1 MKTQASW
8 NRWLLAL
15 LGLATLA
22 GNLGCGSL
30 SPPVART
37 VSGVTTE
44 GRFIEPDAY
53 ALYSVAALREARGQ
67 WREALELYE
76 RALEVDSDGPEI
88 RTRIAAVACKLRQHE
103 LADGA
108 FAAALRQDDEYGP
121 GWFELAQ
128 CRKARSDWAGAES
141 AARRALELDPA
152 RHEVSL
158 LLAELLEQR
167 GDRAGAW
174 RLRDALATHAS
185 QSLAVQRLLLSAAQ
199 RTGDKARAERAE
211 RALGALTRQ
220 RGDLPAQRGVSGAL
234 EALARGDVTT
244 ARREAERV
252 LGADP
257 GNGDALV
264 IALSA
269 ADLEQDHVA
278 ITRLLARAAEPG
290 KPASPAVLGALEALL
305 ARRISAQAGRLVREQ

>member
-1 MKTQASW
+1 MKNQACR
-8 NRWLLAL
+8 NRSSLLL

-22 GNLGCGSL
+22 FNLACGVL

-37 VSGVTTE
+37 VDGVTTE

-67 WREALELYE
+67 WREALELYQ

-88 RTRIAAVACKLRQHE
+88 RTRIAAVACKLRQHQ

-108 FAAALRQDDEYGP
+108 FSAALREDDAYGP

-141 AARRALELDPA
+141 AAQRALELDPE
-152 RHEVSL
+152 RHEASL

-167 GDRAGAW
+167 GDRASAW
-174 RLRDALATHAS
+174 RLRDALATHAP
-185 QSLAVQRLLLSAAQ
+185 QSLAVQRALLSAAQ
-199 RTGDKARAERAE
+199 RAADKARAERAE
-211 RALGALTRQ
+211 RALAGLSRR
-220 RGDLPAQRGVSGAL
+220 RGDLPAQRGVRGAL
-234 EALARGDVTT
+234 DAMARGNVTT
-244 ARREAERV
+244 ARREAELV

-269 ADLEQDHVA
+269 ADLEQDHA
-278 ITRLLARAAEPG
+278 AFARLLARAAEPG

>member
-1 MKTQASW
+1 VKIPFFWKRS
-8 NRWLLAL
+8 LSAL
-15 LGLATLA
+15 LGLGMAA
-22 GNLGCGSL
+22 SNLSCGAL

-37 VSGVTTE
+37 VNGVTSE

-67 WREALELYE
+67 WREALVLYE

-88 RTRIAAVACKLRQHE
+88 RTRIAAVACKLRQHK

-108 FAAALRQDDEYGP
+108 FASALRKDDEYGP

-128 CRKARSDWAGAES
+128 CRRARGDLAGAES
-141 AARRALELDPA
+141 AALRALELDPERPEA
-152 RHEVSL
+152 SL
-158 LLAELLEQR
+158 ILAEILEQR

-185 QSLAVQRLLLSAAQ
+185 QSPAVQRQLLSAAL
-199 RTGDKARAERAE
+199 RTGDKARADRAE
-211 RALGALTRQ
+211 RALLGVNQRQ
-220 RGDLPAQRGVSGAL
+220 ASLPAQRGVSGAL

-244 ARREAERV
+244 ARREAELV

-269 ADLEQDHVA
+269 ADLEQDHA
-278 ITRLLARAAEPG
+278 AFALLLARAGEPG
-290 KPASPAVLGALEALL
+290 RPASPAVLGALEALL